1 MKKIFTFL
9 ILTVFGLS
17 VFAQNYSVSGKVTDA
32 EGDEEL
38 IGASVVVKGS
48 TNGVITD
55 IDGNYQLNVE
65 SNDAILQISYV
76 GYVTQEIK
84 IGNQTS
90 INVSLSFDV
99 SQLDEI
105 VIVGYGSVRK
115 SDLTGAVSSVKS
127 EELIKV
133 PSSSPIQAL
142 QGKVSGLQ
150 VMSSSGDPG
159 SAPVVRLRGI
169 TTLNNNNPIFVVDG
183 VIISEGN
190 SLDFLNA
197 NDVES
202 VEVLKDASATAIFGS
217 RGSNGVIIVTTKRGV
232 KGDVRVNVSADF
244 SWETIANKID
254 VMNGRE
260 FASYVNEITPGT
272 YNNLDVLPNTDWQ
285 DAIYQDNAPIRSVTT
300 SISSAN
306 DKVNYYFS
314 LGYFSQEGILDKSKL
329 ERITTK
335 INTTYSITKSLD
347 LGVNLSMAIRDK
359 QNAPGI
365 ITPALRAWPI
375 NSPFNDDGS
384 YAEVMGSSNVLATT
398 EFTNSTRKS
407 IQSVGNVYL
416 AYKFLEGFTAK
427 SSFQFTYDINKDKS
441 FTPSFFV
448 APLQQN
454 EMSDINVGYSD
465 ANLLLWENTLDYSKQ
480 IGVHRISA
488 LVGWTAQLSRSEFL
502 SGGGQ
507 NVLRDDEEF
516 WYVNGAD
523 GNPLNESVS
532 NSGGHSS
539 LESYLFRVNYTLQDK
554 YLFTATYR
562 RDGSSRFGENKKYGS
577 FPSLAVGWNL
587 SDESFFPDYAF
598 IDNIKIRASWGI
610 VGNEKI
616 GNNDQFATIASGFG
630 AVFGVNEQLNS
641 GATFSS
647 GGNPNLQWEETEQI
661 DIGLNITLF
670 NGKLSTEFDYYKKT
684 TNGILVGLEP
694 AGYTGIGAFQNITYN
709 AASVENRGFEFN
721 TSWRDK
727 IGDFDYQLGFLGS
740 FTENEVISLGDI
752 GSDSIIVAG
761 DLGNGQRVSQTVVG
775 QPIGF
780 FYGYK
785 VAGVFQNQEQL
796 EEFPKLSSQKEGD
809 FIYQDT
815 NGDGILN
822 VNDRTVIG
830 NSIPDF
836 IYGFNMSAGYKGV
849 NLSLDFQGQ
858 MGVDIYNGKQA
869 IQSTLSNFEDKFL
882 GRWTGEGST
891 NENPRATQGGPNFL
905 PSDYFVEDGSFLR
918 LRTVTLSYD
927 IPQKV
932 LEAVGAQSLR
942 VYLRGTNLFTLTEFT
957 GYSPDLGAGSPLNG
971 VIDRGVYPIT
981 KVYSAGVNLTF

>member
-1 MKKIFTFL
+1 MKRIFTFL
-9 ILTVFGLS
+9 FLS
-17 VFAQNYSVSGKVTDA
+17 AFSLCAFAQSYSVSGKVTDA
-32 EGDEEL
+32 EGGEEL
-38 IGASVVVKGS
+38 IGASVVVKGT

-55 IDGNYQLNVE
+55 IDGNYQLSGVTSE
-65 SNDAILQISYV
+65 SVLQISFI
-76 GYVTQEIK
+76 GYLTQEIK
-84 IGNQTS
+84 VGNQTQ
-90 INVSLSFDV
+90 INVSLTFDV
-99 SQLDEI
+99 EQLDEI
-105 VIVGYGSVRK
+105 VVVGYGSVRK
-115 SDLTGAVSSVKS
+115 SDLTGAVSSVKA

-133 PSSSPIQAL
+133 PSASPIQAL

-159 SAPVVRLRGI
+159 AAPVVRLRGI

-217 RGSNGVIIVTTKRGV
+217 RGSNGVIIVTTKRGE
-232 KGDVRVNVSADF
+232 KGGVRVNVSADF
-244 SWETIANKID
+244 SWETIANKIG

-260 FASYVNEITPGT
+260 FATYVNEITPGT
-272 YNNLDVLPNTDWQ
+272 YNNLDVLPDTDWQ
-285 DAIYQDNAPIRSVTT
+285 DLIYQDNAPIRSVTA

-314 LGYFSQEGILDKSKL
+314 LGYFSQQGIIDKSDL

-335 INTTYSITKSLD
+335 INTTYSITNNLN
-347 LGVNLSMAIRDK
+347 LGVNLSLAIRDK

-375 NSPFNDDGS
+375 STPFNPDGTF
-384 YAEVMGSSNVLATT
+384 AEVMGSSNVLAST
-398 EFTNSTRKS
+398 EFANSTRKS
-407 IQSVGNVYL
+407 IQSVGNIYL
-416 AYKFLEGFTAK
+416 SYDFLDGFTAK
-427 SSFQFTYDINKDKS
+427 SSFQFTYDINKDKA
-441 FTPSFFV
+441 FTPQFFV

-454 EMSDINVGYSD
+454 ETSDISAGYSD
-465 ANLLLWENTLDYSKQ
+465 SNLLLWENTLNYSKEFG
-480 IGVHRISA
+480 IHRISA
-488 LVGWTAQLSRSEFL
+488 LAGWTAQLTRSEFL
-502 SGGGQ
+502 NGAGQ
-507 NVLRDDEEF
+507 NVLRNDEEF
-516 WYVNGAD
+516 WFINGAD
-523 GNPLNESVS
+523 GNPLNEAVS
-532 NSGGHSS
+532 NSGGHSA
-539 LESYLFRVNYTLQDK
+539 LESYLFRVNYTLKDK

-562 RDGSSRFGENKKYGS
+562 RDGSSRFGENRRYGS
-577 FPSLAVGWNL
+577 FPSLALGWNL
-587 SDESFFPDYAF
+587 SDESFFPDFAF
-598 IDNIKIRASWGI
+598 IDNIKVRASWGI

-616 GNNDQFATIASGFG
+616 GDNDQFATIASGFG

-661 DIGLNITLF
+661 DFGLNIILF
-670 NGKLSTEFDYYKKT
+670 DGRFSTELDYYNKT

-694 AGYTGIGAFQNITYN
+694 AGYAGIGAFQNITFN

-727 IGDFDYQLGFLGS
+727 VGDFDYQLGFLGS
-740 FTENEVISLGDI
+740 FTKNEVLSLGDI

-761 DLGNGQRVSQTVVG
+761 DLGNGQRVAQTVVG

-785 VAGVFQNQEQL
+785 VAGVFQNTEQL
-796 EEFPKLSSQKEGD
+796 NEFPRLSSQRVGD
-809 FIYQDT
+809 FIYEDT

-822 VNDRTVIG
+822 VNDRTIIG

-836 IYGFNMSAGYKGV
+836 IYGFSTSVGYKGI

-869 IQSTLSNFEDKFL
+869 IQPTLSNFEDKFL

-918 LRTVTLSYD
+918 LRTATISYD
-927 IPQKV
+927 IPKRI
-932 LEAVGAQSLR
+932 LETIHASSLR
-942 VYLRGTNLFTLTEFT
+942 VYVRGTNLFTATEFT

-981 KVYSAGVNLTF
+981 KVYSAGLNLTF